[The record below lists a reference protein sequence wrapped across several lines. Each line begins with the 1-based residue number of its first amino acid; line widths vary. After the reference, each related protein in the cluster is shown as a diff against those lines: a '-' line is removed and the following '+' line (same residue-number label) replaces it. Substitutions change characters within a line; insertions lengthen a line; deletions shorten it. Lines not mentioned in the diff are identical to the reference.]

1 MSETFAVSGEYNLK
15 SDAPEVLE
23 RITRGF
29 REAIDTGERLLGVL
43 DRLEGG
49 VNLSRLIRQLKEV
62 GGINLSGL
70 TSTVRE
76 AGLSFDTITTSAREA
91 SEAIRQVKEA
101 SNGMRGF
108 SIPTPVPSGTPIP
121 GGSPVPPSPNGPPV
135 PPAPGGQ
142 QVPGRPPLTMGH
154 VAHNAMTI
162 GFDIDMYGE
171 AAKSALRPSL
181 DLAQTRQ
188 RLIASSAGNVADAD
202 AAIRQAQ
209 DLQRT
214 IPGTNVMDNID
225 VYSILLRQTQNA
237 EQARALVPTFLPTGV
252 AAEAFH
258 PESGNYAHQLESL
271 VQLAEFRGALLKT
284 DPKTGEE
291 HVDLAGAQNL
301 GRILL
306 ASEASSLGDIDFR
319 KVLQFTRSAGVAGAN
334 ISAEDYPYVSPI
346 IQGMGAARAGTGLQG
361 MEQQFSA
368 GRMSQAGA
376 NMLIEMGL
384 IKGGGDAKHNPNLM
398 DRGMGVYQMKPSALE
413 EGQFE
418 QIAFHPREFVSR
430 TLLPMVDRQL
440 AKDYGTKFTN
450 ANSEERRV
458 YETNEMA
465 VLASRIPGGTFMA
478 EVVRTL
484 LLSARDAQATNR
496 LANTDLTG
504 IMKEAPSVQINSF
517 TGSLK
522 NLTATLG
529 SAPFKDGLAALGLL
543 TSTLNFAS
551 KEAQRHPNVAQP
563 LSTAATDL
571 TFAAAASALLKWTG
585 RTLLKY
591 APEGAG
597 AVAGRA
603 AQGVGS
609 RFMPVALGIGAWDL
623 LSPMVDKMQAHLE
636 QNNETLRRLDAWL
649 GAHSGGMFG
658 TNTPIQITMDGKKVG
673 EAVMPHIDAA
683 NEKNQRQEF
692 RSTGTAPDPRK
703 DVQVSGRAI
712 GR

>member
-29 REAIDTGERLLGVL
+29 RGAIDTGERLLGVL

-62 GGINLSGL
+62 DGINLSGL

-76 AGLSFDTITTSAREA
+76 AGLSFDTITTQAREA
-91 SEAIRQVKEA
+91 AEAIRQVKEA
-101 SNGMRGF
+101 SSGMRGF
-108 SIPTPVPSGTPIP
+108 SIPTPVP
-121 GGSPVPPSPNGPPV
+121 GGAPVLPVPQ
-135 PPAPGGQ
+135 GQ
-142 QVPGRPPLTMGH
+142 PVPGRPQLTMGH
-154 VAHNAMTI
+154 VAHNAMTL

-171 AAKSALRPSL
+171 VAKSALRPSL
-181 DLAQTRQ
+181 DLAQARQ
-188 RLIASSAGNVADAD
+188 RLIASSGGNVADAD
-202 AAIRQAQ
+202 AAIRQAR

-258 PESGNYAHQLESL
+258 PESGNYAHQIESL

-291 HVDLAGAQNL
+291 HVDLVGAQDL
-301 GRILL
+301 GKILL
-306 ASEASSLGDIDFR
+306 GAEAASLGDIDFR
-319 KVLQFTRSAGVAGAN
+319 KILQFTRSAGVAGAN
-334 ISAEDYPYVSPI
+334 ISAEDLPYIMPI
-346 IQGMGAARAGTGLQG
+346 IQGMGSARAGTGLQG

-368 GRMSQAGA
+368 GRMAEAGA
-376 NMLIEMGL
+376 NMLIDMGL
-384 IKGGGDAKHNPNLM
+384 IKGGGDAKHNPNLIP
-398 DRGMGVYQMKPSALE
+398 RGMGTYQMKPSALE
-413 EGQFE
+413 PGQFE
-418 QIAFHPREFVSR
+418 QIAFHPREFVSK

-440 AKDYGTKFTN
+440 VKDYGAKFTN
-450 ANSEERRV
+450 ANAEERRV

-465 VLASRIPGGTFMA
+465 VLASRIPGGTFMS

-484 LLSARDAQATNR
+484 LLGARDAQAAKN
-496 LANTDLTG
+496 LANTDLSG
-504 IMKEAPSVQINSF
+504 ILKEAPSVQINSF
-517 TGSLK
+517 TGALK

-543 TSTLNFAS
+543 TNTLNFAS

-563 LSTAATDL
+563 VSTAVTDV
-571 TFAAAASALLKWTG
+571 TVAAAASALLKWTG

-597 AVAGRA
+597 AVAGRV
-603 AQGVGS
+603 AQGAGS
-609 RFMPVALGIGAWDL
+609 RFLPVAMGIGAWDL

-636 QNNETLRRLDAWL
+636 QNNATLQRLDAWL
-649 GAHSGGMFG
+649 GAHSGGLFG
-658 TNTPIQITMDGKKVG
+658 TNTPIEIKMDGKKVG
-673 EAVMPHIDAA
+673 EAVIPHIDAA
-683 NEKNQRQEF
+683 NTKKERQEF
-692 RSTGTAPDPRK
+692 RATGTAADGVR
-703 DVQVSGRAI
+703 DVQLPGRSI